1 MIRGIPARLGRRAR
15 GLQRAGASVLG
26 FKTVI
31 TFHPN
36 LRLKKWVADYE
47 AYIKKLKE
55 LVDNDKAEEL
65 IDELSSNDE
74 RRIDLV
80 EIKNQILKL
89 KEDVSLSKE
98 KWY

>member
-1 MIRGIPARLGRRAR
+1 MNG
-15 GLQRAGASVLG
+15 
-26 FKTVI
+26 
-31 TFHPN
+31 
-36 LRLKKWVADYE
+36 LKKWVADYE